1 MKKTF
6 KEFYKTFG
14 LNEFPFNTFTTEQE
28 TEIAKHIF
36 VSQGEYDPIIDAF
49 KAERNIILL
58 GERGSGKTAILEDFN
73 RELFKKKRLISVIH
87 DFSSLGKRPTSSEIY
102 KILISNSLITLF
114 TKIGEN
120 PLKLISLSREEKVL
134 LSYLLY
140 EFIPPISQDLLKDK
154 ISKIQ
159 VPYYVKPFNWCYNK
173 IRGPLNFSA
182 TVAKNIAYQYLL
194 KHFSYLPPIENEG
207 QIQEFFPELKLNVES
222 NFFTQEI
229 TFRLLKRVGDIS
241 EKLGYKK
248 PVLLLDRLDEDT
260 RFENDADIIS
270 DFLTPFLTD
279 TNLLSIQEFQIVY
292 FIWSTPFRFIED
304 LVRTQKYYCP
314 SLKWSK
320 NDLEK
325 LLNRRLEF
333 YSVSRILNYKT
344 LFDMNTVSEDDLD
357 KIFEL
362 ANSNPRDLIHIFK
375 ILFEEQYRI
384 DSSATKFDKNLLNV
398 ALTKFVLDF
407 NYFEYYPRK
416 SNARAN
422 TMDIYSYAAHLLKLD
437 NEEFSKNQLNEKA
450 GTGGSTNNYVVSMEK
465 IGLIENVR
473 SERGNA
479 VYRIK
484 DPKIIFCQRNGL
496 DLKK

>member
-1 MKKTF
+1 MSKTF
-6 KEFYKTFG
+6 KEFYKGFG

-28 TEIAKHIF
+28 TEIAKNIF

-49 KAERNIILL
+49 KAGRNVILL
-58 GERGSGKTAILEDFN
+58 GERGSGKTAILEDFY
-73 RELFKKKRLISVIH
+73 RYLSTKKKLITIIH
-87 DFSSLGKRPTSSEIY
+87 DFSSLNKKSSLAEIY
-102 KILISNSLITLF
+102 RLIISNFLITLF
-114 TKIGEN
+114 SKIGEN
-120 PLKLISLSREEKVL
+120 PLKLLSLNREEKVL

-140 EFIPPISQDLLKDK
+140 EFLPPVSQDILKDK

-159 VPYYVKPFNWCYNK
+159 IPLYVRPFNWCYNK
-173 IRGPLNFSA
+173 IRGPLNFGA
-182 TVAKNIAYQYLL
+182 TVAKNVAYQYIL
-194 KHFSYLPPIENEG
+194 KHFSFLPSIEEEG
-207 QIQEFFPELKLNVES
+207 QIQEFFPELKLNVDRS
-222 NFFTQEI
+222 FFSQEV
-229 TFRLLKRVGDIS
+229 TFRLLKKVEDIS
-241 EKLGYKK
+241 QKLGYNK
-248 PVLLLDRLDEDT
+248 PVLLFDRLDEDT

-270 DFLTPFLTD
+270 EFIIPFLTD
-279 TNLLSIQEFQIVY
+279 TNLLSINEFQVIY

-320 NDLEK
+320 QDLEK

-333 YSVSRILNYKT
+333 YSVSRITNYKK
-344 LFDMNTVSEDDLD
+344 LFDMTTLSEEDINAVFD
-357 KIFEL
+357 L

-384 DSSATKFDKNLLNV
+384 DSNATVFNKELLNN

-437 NEEFSKNQLNEKA
+437 TIEFSKNQLNEKA

-473 SERGNA
+473 SDKGNA
-479 VYRIK
+479 VYKIK
-484 DPKIIFCQRNGL
+484 DPKIIFCQRLGL

>member
-1 MKKTF
+1 MSKTF

-28 TEIAKHIF
+28 TEIAKKIF

-58 GERGSGKTAILEDFN
+58 GERGSGKTAILEDFYRDLTN
-73 RELFKKKRLISVIH
+73 KKRLITVIH
-87 DFSSLGKRPTSSEIY
+87 DFSSLKKNSSSAEIY
-102 KILISNSLITLF
+102 RLIISNFLITLF
-114 TKIGEN
+114 SKISEN
-120 PLKLISLSREEKVL
+120 PLKLFSLNKEEKVL

-140 EFIPPISQDLLKDK
+140 EFLPGVSQDILKDK

-159 VPYYVKPFNWCYNK
+159 IPIYIRPINWCYNR
-173 IRGPLNFSA
+173 IRGPLNFGAS
-182 TVAKNIAYQYLL
+182 VAKNIAYQYII
-194 KHFSYLPPIENEG
+194 KHFSFLPPIENEG
-207 QIQEFFPELKLNVES
+207 QIQEFFPELKLNVDQS
-222 NFFTQEI
+222 FFNQEV
-229 TFRLLKRVGDIS
+229 TFRLLKKIGDIS
-241 EKLGYKK
+241 QKLGYCK
-248 PVLLLDRLDEDT
+248 PVLLFDRLDEDT

-270 DFLTPFLTD
+270 EFIVPFLTD
-279 TNLLSIQEFQIVY
+279 TNLLSIKEFQIVY
-292 FIWSTPFRFIED
+292 FIWSTPFRYIED

-320 NDLEK
+320 QDLEK

-333 YSVSRILNYKT
+333 YSVSRITNYKK
-344 LFDMNTVSEDDLD
+344 LFDMNTISEEDLD
-357 KIFEL
+357 ILFEL

-375 ILFEEQYRI
+375 ILFEEQFRLNPN
-384 DSSATKFDKNLLNV
+384 ANTFNKELLNN

-465 IGLIENVR
+465 IGLIENIR
-473 SERGNA
+473 SDRGNA
-479 VYRIK
+479 VYKIK
-484 DPKIIFCQRNGL
+484 DPKIIFCQRHGL

>member
-1 MKKTF
+1 
-6 KEFYKTFG
+6 
-14 LNEFPFNTFTTEQE
+14 
-28 TEIAKHIF
+28 
-36 VSQGEYDPIIDAF
+36 
-49 KAERNIILL
+49 
-58 GERGSGKTAILEDFN
+58 
-73 RELFKKKRLISVIH
+73 LFS
-87 DFSSLGKRPTSSEIY
+87 
-102 KILISNSLITLF
+102 
-114 TKIGEN
+114 KIGEN
-120 PLKLISLSREEKVL
+120 PLKLWSLNKEEKVL
-134 LSYLLY
+134 LSYLLF
-140 EFIPPISQDLLKDK
+140 EFLPPVSQDVLKDK

-159 VPYYVKPFNWCYNK
+159 VPFHVRPLNWVYNK
-173 IRGPLNFSA
+173 VRGPLNFGA
-182 TVAKNIAYQYLL
+182 TVAKNVAYQYIL
-194 KHFSYLPPIENEG
+194 KHISYLPPIEDEG
-207 QIQEFFPELKLNVES
+207 QIQEFFPELKLNVDRS
-222 NFFTQEI
+222 FFTQEV
-229 TFRLLKRVGDIS
+229 TFRLFKKVGDIS
-241 EKLGYKK
+241 NKLGFKK

-270 DFLTPFLTD
+270 EFITPFLTD
-279 TNLLSIQEFQIVY
+279 TNLLSIKEFQIVY

-320 NDLEK
+320 QDLEK

-333 YSVSRILNYKT
+333 YSVSRITNYKKM
-344 LFDMNTVSEDDLD
+344 FDKTVSEDDIE
-357 KIFEL
+357 KVFEL

-375 ILFEEQYRI
+375 ILFEEQYRKNP
-384 DSSATKFDKNLLNV
+384 DAVVFTKELLND

-465 IGLIENVR
+465 IGLIENIR
-473 SERGNA
+473 SDKGNA
-479 VYRIK
+479 VYKIK
-484 DPKIIFCQRNGL
+484 DPKVVFCQRHNL